1 MKALVVKVTV
11 KPEHREKFLAE
22 MRLDAVSS
30 VRDEAGCLLFHVL
43 ADEERPEVIH
53 LYELYRDEAAIEAH
67 KATPHFQRWIAVT
80 AGWLAAPVEVRVCT
94 PLDVPAKSAAAPR

>member
-11 KPEHREKFLAE
+11 KREHRTAFLAE
-22 MRLDAVSS
+22 MRLDALSS

-43 ADEERPEVIH
+43 ADDERPEVIH

-67 KATPHFQRWIAVT
+67 KATPHFLRWVALT
-80 AGWLAAPVEVRVCT
+80 AAWLAGPVEVRVCT
-94 PLDVPAKSAAAPR
+94 PLDAPAKTPPSP